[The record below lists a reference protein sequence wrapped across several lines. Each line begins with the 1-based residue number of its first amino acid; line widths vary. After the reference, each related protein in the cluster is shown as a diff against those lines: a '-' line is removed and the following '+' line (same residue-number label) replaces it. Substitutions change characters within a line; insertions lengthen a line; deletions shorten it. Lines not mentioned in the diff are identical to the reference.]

1 MCGIA
6 GYFAYRD
13 GAVAPAEATLV
24 AVRDRMTSRG
34 PDGHGLWQSDDRRV
48 GFAHRRLAIIDLS
61 DAGLQPMAHDHLT
74 IVFNGE
80 IYNYRALK
88 AELEALGC
96 VFRSGSDTEVIL
108 QLFAT
113 HGAAAFARLRGMF
126 AIAIHDASDM
136 SLTFARDPY
145 GIKPLYYA
153 DVGGCIRFASQVKA
167 LAGDP
172 AISRALS
179 PEGLAGFRLT
189 GSVPEPFTILRDVV
203 ACPAGHVIR
212 VDGHGVGSP
221 KRFASIAETIRE
233 ARPGLSPREALIDS
247 VRHHLEADVPVG
259 VFLSGGVDS
268 GALTGLMRDCGQDEI
283 DGVTLRFEEFAGTA
297 ADETERA
304 VAIAAYYRVRHH
316 IRTITEAEFRDDI
329 PRIFDA
335 MDQPSIDGFNS
346 WLVSKAVH
354 EIGLKVAL
362 SGLGG
367 DELIG
372 GYSTFRTVP
381 QTHRWLGTPAKVP
394 GIGAASRAALKLL
407 APGLIARNPKVAGLL
422 THAGS
427 WGGAYLLRR
436 AVLLPYEIDGAMDE
450 GLAREG
456 LAKLDIEARIA
467 DAIDPDPGSDHG
479 RVTALESANY
489 MRNQLLRDSD
499 WAGMAHGLEIRV
511 PLVDIAL
518 LGAMAPH
525 FGAMQGSGG
534 KSILADAPSRPLPS
548 EIVNRAKS
556 GFETPASSWLGSGK
570 QATGDRTA
578 SRAAQSRVLAN
589 YMIDPALQVF

>member
-6 GYFAYRD
+6 GYFAYRRAAASVSRD
-13 GAVAPAEATLV
+13 VLITI
-24 AVRDRMTSRG
+24 RDRMKARG
-34 PDGHGLWQSDDRRV
+34 PDGHGIWQSNDGRV
-48 GFAHRRLAIIDLS
+48 GLAHRRLAIIDLS
-61 DAGLQPMAHDHLT
+61 SAGLQPMAHDHLT

-80 IYNYRALK
+80 IYNYRALRT
-88 AELEALGC
+88 ELEQQGC
-96 VFRSGSDTEVIL
+96 VFKSGSDTEVIL
-108 QLFAT
+108 QLFARIGT
-113 HGAAAFARLRGMF
+113 AAFQRLRGMF
-126 AIAIHDASDM
+126 ALALLDSREGT
-136 SLTFARDPY
+136 LTLARDPY

-153 DVGGCIRFASQVKA
+153 DIGGCIRFASQVKA
-167 LAGDP
+167 LAADP
-172 AISRALS
+172 AVSSALS

-189 GSVPEPFTILRDVV
+189 GSVPDPFTILRDVYS
-203 ACPAGHVIR
+203 CPAGHFIR
-212 VDGHGVGSP
+212 ISEDKVSAP
-221 KRFASIAETIRE
+221 QRFASIARTIAE
-233 ARPGLSPREALIDS
+233 ARECSTAREALLDS
-247 VRHHLEADVPVG
+247 VEHHLEADVPVG

-283 DGVTLRFEEFAGTA
+283 DGVTLRFEEFEGRA

-304 VAIAAYYRVRHH
+304 RTIAAHYGVRHH

-346 WLVSKAVH
+346 WLVSKAVR

-367 DELIG
+367 DELMG

-381 QTHRWLGTPAKVP
+381 QTHRMLGGFARIP
-394 GIGAASRAALKLL
+394 GLGAASRAVLRLL
-407 APGLIARNPKVAGLL
+407 APGLLRRNPKVAGLL
-422 THAGS
+422 SHAGS

-436 AVLLPYEIDGAMDE
+436 AVLLPYEIDGAMDD

-467 DAIDPDPGSDHG
+467 TAIDPDPGTDHG
-479 RVTALESANY
+479 RITALESANY
-489 MRNQLLRDSD
+489 MRHQLLRDSD

-525 FGAMQGSGG
+525 FAAMGHYGG
-534 KSILADAPSRPLPS
+534 KAILANAPSRPLPD
-548 EIVNRAKS
+548 EIVNRAKT
-556 GFETPASSWLGSGK
+556 GFETPAARWLGSGK
-570 QATGDRTA
+570 GATGDRTA
-578 SRAAQSRVLAN
+578 SRSAQSRMLAQWRARATQ
-589 YMIDPALQVF
+589 DV